1 MFFKKLIEDIC
12 SIKRAYHEL
21 MSYAVKIN
29 DKYEYAVETNKSLI
43 KRNKEL
49 VRENNL
55 LKGKADGFNYV
66 LKGLGSE
73 KVRDIVVRVKEREK
87 EKERE
92 RAWKRNQ
99 MSR

>member
-1 MFFKKLIEDIC
+1 MG
-12 SIKRAYHEL
+12 
-21 MSYAVKIN
+21 YAIKIN

-49 VRENNL
+49 VRENSL
-55 LKGKADGFNYV
+55 LKKKADGFNYV
-66 LKGLGSE
+66 LMGLGPE
-73 KVRDIVVRVKEREK
+73 KVRDIVECVKEREK

-92 RAWKRNQ
+92 RAWKNSQ

>member
-1 MFFKKLIEDIC
+1 MGIEDIC

-21 MSYAVKIN
+21 MAHAIKIT

-49 VRENNL
+49 VRENSL
-55 LKGKADGFNYV
+55 LKEKAEGFNYV

-73 KVRDIVVRVKEREK
+73 KVRDIIERVKAKEK

-92 RAWKRNQ
+92 RAFKRNQ